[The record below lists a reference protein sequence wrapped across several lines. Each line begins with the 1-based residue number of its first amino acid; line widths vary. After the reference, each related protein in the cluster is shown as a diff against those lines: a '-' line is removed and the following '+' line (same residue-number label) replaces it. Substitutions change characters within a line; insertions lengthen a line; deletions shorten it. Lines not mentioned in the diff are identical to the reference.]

1 MMLVLEGGHRPMM
14 QFLRFSSPVRVC
26 LILLIA
32 LHLSSSGLAENSQLS
47 PALSRKEKEE
57 FLANAKIVK
66 SKHVSTGITGT
77 YRVTLSDGRLTHD
90 ASVQTIDEAKTT
102 YQTAAG
108 TEFNFRDTYVHNM
121 AAYKLDQLIGLNM
134 IPVTVVRKF
143 KGNNASYTWWV
154 DDVLMME
161 LDRHKRKMEPPDSE
175 AWNRQMHIVRLF
187 DQLIYNM
194 DRNLGNL
201 LIDKAWQ
208 LWMIDHTRAFR
219 TFRDLKTPANLVR
232 CERKVLARLKELDEN
247 TISHELEGLL
257 KPEEI
262 KGLLARRDLI
272 VRVFE
277 QKGESAL
284 YDAPARE

>member
-1 MMLVLEGGHRPMM
+1 ML
-14 QFLRFSSPVRVC
+14 QFPRFNSSVRVW
-26 LILLIA
+26 LALLVA
-32 LHLSSSGLAENSQLS
+32 LHLSFSCLAENPPVSS
-47 PALSRKEKEE
+47 AISRTEKEE
-57 FLANAKIVK
+57 FLAKAEIVK
-66 SKHVSTGITGT
+66 SKHVSTGLTGT
-77 YRVTLSDGRLTHD
+77 LRVTLTDGRLTHD
-90 ASVQTIDEAKTT
+90 ASVQTIDEAKTA
-102 YQTAAG
+102 YQTARG
-108 TEFNFRDTYVHNM
+108 TELNFRDTYVHNM

-161 LDRHKRKMEPPDSE
+161 LDRHKRKMEPPDLE

-219 TFRDLKTPANLVR
+219 TFRELKDARNLVR
-232 CERKVLARLKELDEN
+232 CERKLLGRLKELDDD
-247 TISHELEGLL
+247 TISREFENFL
-257 KPEEI
+257 KPEEL
-262 KGLLARRDLI
+262 KALLARRDVI
-272 VRVFE
+272 VRIFE

-284 YDAPARE
+284 YDAPGR

>member
-1 MMLVLEGGHRPMM
+1 MLH
-14 QFLRFSSPVRVC
+14 FLRFSSSVRAC
-26 LILLIA
+26 LALLIA
-32 LHLSSSGLAENSQLS
+32 LHLSSFCLAENPPVVS
-47 PALSRKEKEE
+47 ALSRTEKEE
-57 FLANAKIVK
+57 FLAKAQIMK

-77 YRVTLSDGRLTHD
+77 YRVTLTDGRLTHD
-90 ASVQTIDEAKTT
+90 ASVQPIDEAKTT
-102 YQTAAG
+102 YQTARG

-134 IPVTVVRKF
+134 IPVTVIRKF

-175 AWNRQMHIVRLF
+175 AWNRQMHVVRVF

-201 LIDKAWQ
+201 LIDKAWR
-208 LWMIDHTRAFR
+208 LWMIDHTRSFR
-219 TFRDLKTPANLVR
+219 TFRELKTPANLVR
-232 CERKVLARLKELDEN
+232 CERKLLARLKELDDN
-247 TISHELEGLL
+247 TIARELGSFL

-262 KGLLARRDLI
+262 KGLLARRDAI
-272 VRVFE
+272 VQLFN

-284 YDAPARE
+284 YDAPERE

>member
-1 MMLVLEGGHRPMM
+1 MV
-14 QFLRFSSPVRVC
+14 QFLRFSSSVRIC
-26 LILLIA
+26 LALLVA
-32 LHLSSSGLAENSQLS
+32 LHLSSSCLAENPSAS
-47 PALSRKEKEE
+47 SGLSRREKEE
-57 FLANAKIVK
+57 FLSNAEIAK

-77 YRVTLSDGRLTHD
+77 YRVTLTDGRLTHD
-90 ASVQTIDEAKTT
+90 ASVQPIDEAKTT
-102 YQTAAG
+102 YQTAQG

-121 AAYKLDQLIGLNM
+121 AAYKLDQLLGLNM

-161 LDRHKRKMEPPDSE
+161 IDRHKRKMEPPDSE
-175 AWNRQMHIVRLF
+175 AWNRQMHVVRLF

-208 LWMIDHTRAFR
+208 LWMIDHTRSFR
-219 TFRDLKTPANLVR
+219 TFRELKTPANLVR
-232 CERKVLARLKELDEN
+232 CDRKVLARLKELDDN
-247 TISHELEGLL
+247 TISRELEPFL
-257 KPEEI
+257 KPEEL
-262 KGLLARRDLI
+262 KGLLARRDVI
-272 VRVFE
+272 VRLFE

-284 YDAPARE
+284 YDAPGRE

>member
-1 MMLVLEGGHRPMM
+1 MIHR
-14 QFLRFSSPVRVC
+14 LRLSSPVRVC
-26 LILLIA
+26 LALLVA
-32 LHLSSSGLAENSQLS
+32 FHLSSSCLAENP
-47 PALSRKEKEE
+47 PASSGLSRTEKEE
-57 FLANAKIVK
+57 FLAKAQIVK
-66 SKHVSTGITGT
+66 SRHVSTGITGT
-77 YRVTLSDGRLTHD
+77 YRVTLTDGRLTHD

-102 YQTAAG
+102 FQTARG
-108 TEFNFRDTYVHNM
+108 TEFNFRDTYIHNM
-121 AAYKLDQLIGLNM
+121 AAYKLDQLMGLNM

-161 LDRHKRKMEPPDSE
+161 LDRHKKKMEPPDPE
-175 AWNRQMHIVRLF
+175 AWNRQMHVVRVF

-219 TFRDLKTPANLVR
+219 TFRELKAPANLVR
-232 CERKVLARLKELDEN
+232 CERKLLARLKELEGN
-247 TISHELEGLL
+247 TISRELESFL

-272 VRVFE
+272 VRIFE
-277 QKGESAL
+277 QKGEPAL
-284 YDAPARE
+284 YDGPGRE

>member
-1 MMLVLEGGHRPMM
+1 MV
-14 QFLRFSSPVRVC
+14 QFLRFSSSVRFC
-26 LILLIA
+26 LALLVA
-32 LHLSSSGLAENSQLS
+32 LHLSSSCLAENPSAS
-47 PALSRKEKEE
+47 SGLSRREKEE
-57 FLANAKIVK
+57 FLANAEIVK

-77 YRVTLSDGRLTHD
+77 YRVTLTDGRLTHD
-90 ASVQTIDEAKTT
+90 ASVQAIDESKTT
-102 YQTAAG
+102 YQTARG

-121 AAYKLDQLIGLNM
+121 AAYKLDQLLGLNM

-143 KGNNASYTWWV
+143 KGSNASYTWWV

-175 AWNRQMHIVRLF
+175 AWNRQMHVVRLF

-201 LIDKAWQ
+201 LIDKAWR

-219 TFRDLKTPANLVR
+219 TFRELKDSRNLVR
-232 CERKVLARLKELDEN
+232 CDRKVLARLKELDDK
-247 TISHELEGLL
+247 TISSELESFL
-257 KPEEI
+257 KPEEL
-262 KGLLARRDLI
+262 KGLLVRRDVI
-272 VRVFE
+272 VRLFE

-284 YDAPARE
+284 YDSSGRE

>member
-1 MMLVLEGGHRPMM
+1 MMH
-14 QFLRFSSPVRVC
+14 FLRLSSVRVC
-26 LILLIA
+26 LALLVA
-32 LHLSSSGLAENSQLS
+32 LHLSSSCLAENPSAPS
-47 PALSRKEKEE
+47 GLSRTEKEE
-57 FLANAKIVK
+57 FLAKADIVK

-77 YRVTLSDGRLTHD
+77 YRVTLTDGRLTHD

-102 YQTAAG
+102 YQTARG

-161 LDRHKRKMEPPDSE
+161 LDRHNRKMEPPDLE

-219 TFRDLKTPANLVR
+219 TFRELKDSRNLVR
-232 CERKVLARLKELDEN
+232 CERKVLARLKELDAN
-247 TISHELEGLL
+247 SISRELESFL
-257 KPEEI
+257 KPEEM
-262 KGLLARRDLI
+262 KGLLARRDVI
-272 VRVFE
+272 VRTFE

-284 YDAPARE
+284 YDAPGRE